1 MKGSQLDHH
10 YFKITTLFYLF
21 IKPKIC
27 GKQCGTAPVEGNDTI
42 FLGNIDKNWKNE
54 DVVKLLQEIGI
65 DKIDKVTVMVDPSNI
80 ERNRGFAFLEL
91 ETNKDAQLAYKK
103 LQKKDIFGKH
113 QNIKVAW
120 AEPLNEPDEDE
131 MLKVKTVYA
140 EYIPSS
146 WEEEKVRDCFK
157 KFGEIESVVLARNLR
172 SSKRK
177 DFAFVKYTTREAALE
192 CIESFN
198 REPLHDAEC
207 KVKVKVSLAK
217 PIPKGKQ
224 IKRVSDPLSKDISN
238 QKPKATKRDIKPNN
252 PRNKGKSIG
261 NTYEEKNVVGRSST
275 NAELVQLLREQASW
289 RQPQRGLGGGS
300 LLSIFGSSCTGA
312 LTIGR
317 NSISRSTSQ
326 GTSFASVNLEYP
338 YSLPG
343 SKRPYAALGDDPLYS
358 DLRVRPRTHLESSF
372 PVASPG
378 YTAISQGAGMTSLSY
393 HERQGPRYTSGYAY
407 LDLPTGFQCLE
418 CSSEFVSASKGMYA
432 SSTTQRLFKEPL
444 GAFGND
450 VWDGG
455 SWGSRFIRQFNDWEL
470 EEVDALFGRLHS
482 YSIGSGTFDT
492 MVWLE
497 TKDGDFSIWS
507 FYSSLASR
515 RVEPFLYDSVEFLG
529 PFRASFFAWEA
540 TWAKILT
547 HDQLRGR
554 VGRCQIEEGGWC
566 TRAVSGR
573 HGVGF
578 WKAIR
583 KEWLG
588 MNSSLAYCVGCG
600 RRVRFWKDKWCGDAP
615 LCESF
620 PSLFSISLAK
630 NTWVLDVWNPD
641 GVRDGW
647 TPLFSRAFNDWE
659 IEMVERFM
667 LKIQA
672 FRVQRED
679 EDKVVWTASKSGAF
693 SVKSLY
699 SILEPGGSSLFPCGN
714 I

>member
-1 MKGSQLDHH
+1 MPQLVEPSPEVNEESDAPPLTSPPPAKKTVRVVKKKVVRKMVTRRVEKGLVGSSTTQSEAKPSPNSDPAVSAAMEGVVVSGLAEEVENPKPPLDGVVISGLDHEIEKPSPPISVTMEGVAVLGSADEVEKPNPNP
-10 YFKITTLFYLF
+10 KILSKAAAVIPTEGLVSTLVEDTIENPRISAMEDVNVDSIKDQKGESENENMNPQGEMKEEVENCDGGGTKEVAEVEDSMAVLSEEMEALERQKRRKTEIF
-21 IKPKIC
+21 IGGLDKSAREEDIRKVFEEVGEVLEVRLMMNSKTGKNKGYAFLRFALASDAKRALAKYPKIEIC

-103 LQKKDIFGKH
+103 LQKKDVFGKH

-192 CIESFN
+192 CIESFS

-289 RQPQRGLGGGS
+289 RQPQRGLGG
-300 LLSIFGSSCTGA
+300 
-312 LTIGR
+312 
-317 NSISRSTSQ
+317 
-326 GTSFASVNLEYP
+326 ASVNLEYP

-343 SKRPYAALGDDPLYS
+343 SKRPYVALGDDPLYS
-358 DLRVRPRTHLESSF
+358 DPRVRPRTHLESSF

-378 YTAISQGAGMTSLSY
+378 YTAISQGVGMTSLSY
-393 HERQGPRYTSGYAY
+393 HERQGARYTSGYAY
-407 LDLPTGFQCLE
+407 LDLPTGFQRE
-418 CSSEFVSASKGMYA
+418 GASYH
-432 SSTTQRLFKEPL
+432 
-444 GAFGND
+444 
-450 VWDGG
+450 G
-455 SWGSRFIRQFNDWEL
+455 SNGL
-470 EEVDALFGRLHS
+470 YGR
-482 YSIGSGTFDT
+482 Y
-492 MVWLE
+492 
-497 TKDGDFSIWS
+497 
-507 FYSSLASR
+507 
-515 RVEPFLYDSVEFLG
+515 
-529 PFRASFFAWEA
+529 
-540 TWAKILT
+540 
-547 HDQLRGR
+547 
-554 VGRCQIEEGGWC
+554 
-566 TRAVSGR
+566 
-573 HGVGF
+573 
-578 WKAIR
+578 
-583 KEWLG
+583 
-588 MNSSLAYCVGCG
+588 
-600 RRVRFWKDKWCGDAP
+600 
-615 LCESF
+615 
-620 PSLFSISLAK
+620 
-630 NTWVLDVWNPD
+630 
-641 GVRDGW
+641 
-647 TPLFSRAFNDWE
+647 
-659 IEMVERFM
+659 
-667 LKIQA
+667 
-672 FRVQRED
+672 
-679 EDKVVWTASKSGAF
+679 
-693 SVKSLY
+693 
-699 SILEPGGSSLFPCGN
+699 
-714 I
+714 